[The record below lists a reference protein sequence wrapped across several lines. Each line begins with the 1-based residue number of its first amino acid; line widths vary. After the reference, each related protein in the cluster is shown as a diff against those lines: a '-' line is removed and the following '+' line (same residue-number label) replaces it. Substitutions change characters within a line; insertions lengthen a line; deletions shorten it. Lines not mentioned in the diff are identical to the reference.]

1 MCFKLGI
8 QTLVLAVQPNIQIP
22 MYWFDCILLT
32 LFHRWNNLR
41 VSDLGL
47 MAMSVCLVKVA
58 GSKKGA
64 SSGLY
69 FLSSLAR
76 HLRTTSLLTFGG
88 ILITPTLWPRNRVCK
103 RVANSQTWFF
113 TIGIMHKWCPIF
125 WGNFWPPPPP
135 PLNPIFTFYN
145 PISLGH
151 FRPPLPPKIRH
162 HLCTHPY

>member
-1 MCFKLGI
+1 MLWQFNLKFK
-8 QTLVLAVQPNIQIP
+8 
-22 MYWFDCILLT
+22 YWLDCILLT

-69 FLSSLAR
+69 CLSSLAR

-88 ILITPTLWPRNRVCK
+88 ILITPTLWPRNRVFNRMSCEQSTIIIYSCK
-103 RVANSQTWFF
+103 FAPQKIWTVEFIDGLVANALL
-113 TIGIMHKWCPIF
+113 GKCV
-125 WGNFWPPPPP
+125 GNNIENSP
-135 PLNPIFTFYN
+135 
-145 PISLGH
+145 
-151 FRPPLPPKIRH
+151 
-162 HLCTHPY
+162 

>member
-1 MCFKLGI
+1 MSFRLGM
-8 QTLVLAVQPNIQIP
+8 QTLVWQFNLKFK
-22 MYWFDCILLT
+22 YWLDWILLT

-69 FLSSLAR
+69 CLSSLAR

-103 RVANSQTWFF
+103 VKTLWE
-113 TIGIMHKWCPIF
+113 GHKIWK
-125 WGNFWPPPPP
+125 N
-135 PLNPIFTFYN
+135 
-145 PISLGH
+145 
-151 FRPPLPPKIRH
+151 LPPVLTKHLFLHSSVKTSGRFFQIFLAFSEKLNFTSRH
-162 HLCTHPY
+162 ANLKWP